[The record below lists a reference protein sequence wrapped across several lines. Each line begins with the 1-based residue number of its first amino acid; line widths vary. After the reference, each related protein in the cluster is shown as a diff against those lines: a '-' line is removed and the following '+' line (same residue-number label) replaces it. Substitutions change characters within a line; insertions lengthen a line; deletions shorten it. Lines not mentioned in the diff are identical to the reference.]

1 MNMFGLEGS
10 GFIIAISVSLL
21 LVGAVVYYFN
31 ARVATLEKGLAAQ
44 SHVLQGFITNV
55 RGQLTNAAQGPV
67 MGGAQEQN
75 TMPPANGATAAAMEA
90 AQEWSESKPRS
101 LVAVSDGEDNEDKED
116 NDSDSE
122 ESGSSLDDS
131 DDEDDDSGED
141 DDEDDEEDS
150 DDDNHAINLGSSIT
164 DSSLEGLLGV
174 DSITV
179 MKVDPMDQPAVAMMM
194 QAINLDGNEVVD
206 LTTSPQITEITDE
219 STQDKKQQGTDE
231 AVNEISLG
239 DLDNMD
245 SLDNTVDGS
254 NNSNDSLDSNDDDL
268 NSDEGDVATA
278 DTNTSIPTG
287 TDFSQMRVPHLKKL
301 ARSAGIVGYSTMKKA
316 VLISA
321 LETHNSQ

>member
-1 MNMFGLEGS
+1 
-10 GFIIAISVSLL
+10 
-21 LVGAVVYYFN
+21 
-31 ARVATLEKGLAAQ
+31 
-44 SHVLQGFITNV
+44 
-55 RGQLTNAAQGPV
+55 
-67 MGGAQEQN
+67 
-75 TMPPANGATAAAMEA
+75 
-90 AQEWSESKPRS
+90 QEWSDSKPRS
-101 LVAVSDGEDNEDKED
+101 LVAVSDGEDDEDKED

-122 ESGSSLDDS
+122 DSGSSLDDS
-131 DDEDDDSGED
+131 DDEDDDSGEED
-141 DDEDDEEDS
+141 DDDDEEDS
-150 DDDNHAINLGSSIT
+150 DDDNHAINLGSSIA
-164 DSSLEGLLGV
+164 DSSLDQLLGV

-194 QAINLDGNEVVD
+194 QAINLDGKEVVD

-287 TDFSQMRVPHLKKL
+287 TDF
-301 ARSAGIVGYSTMKKA
+301 
-316 VLISA
+316 
-321 LETHNSQ
+321 